1 MPLLLFLYNLH
12 NANEGTMNMRT
23 KSLRSILVVAVATL
37 TMTAGMTT
45 ANAAPNDKPNVLV
58 FYVEN
63 RSLVQ
68 VDSNEQGIGNG
79 DLFHRELA
87 IAKKINGPVIGVS
100 YSQGEVISHNPGE
113 NIDVRRVLIQN
124 VLPKGEMFFVGVTEI
139 DRGSVPGPGW
149 TDIYA
154 IVGGTGI
161 YAGARGTLKLVLL
174 ADGKTYKSTATYTLN

>member
-1 MPLLLFLYNLH
+1 
-12 NANEGTMNMRT
+12 MNMRT

-100 YSQGEVISHNPGE
+100 YSQAEIVSNNPE
-113 NIDVRRVLIQN
+113 KNADIRRVLIQN
-124 VLPKGEMFFVGVTEI
+124 MLPKGESYFLGLTQI
-139 DRGSVPGPGW
+139 DRGNLPPPGW
-149 TDIYA
+149 TDTYA
-154 IVGGTGI
+154 IVGGTGM
-161 YAGARGTLKLVLL
+161 YAGARGTMNLELL
-174 ADGKTYKSTATYTLN
+174 ADRKSWKSTMTYTLN